1 MTAPTIKDILGQ
13 VVSGH
18 HLVDTHAEF
27 FLNEVMDGKVP
38 EPMLASFLTAMKMKG
53 ETTDELFGFVRA
65 MRHHAIKP
73 KTNFGFDFLDTC
85 GTGGDGKG
93 TLNVSTLSALTL
105 ASLGHKVAK
114 HGNRSVSSLSGSSD
128 ILSGL
133 GYPLERTHEE
143 CENEFLRTGFVFLFA
158 PAWHPAM
165 KYAGPVRAA
174 LGFRTFFNLIGP
186 LSNPFSPTH
195 QIVGVYDRSLC
206 LPMAEILG
214 KLGLKQAIV
223 CHSQDGLDE
232 FSIFEPTDYA
242 FFDGKDTQELRF
254 DPKELRLTES
264 ELDRNTVFSSSKE
277 GAEALFRAVLDP
289 GSATGGTAM
298 VSLNAGVSL
307 FLLGAVKDVKTGY
320 EIARAA
326 LLSKK
331 VLRFARETLNLR
343 SAL

>member
-1 MTAPTIKDILGQ
+1 MTALTIKEILGQ

-18 HLVDTHAEF
+18 HLVDTHAEY
-27 FLNEVMDGKVP
+27 FLNEVMDGKVT
-38 EPMLASFLTAMKMKG
+38 EPVLASFLTAMKMKG
-53 ETTDELFGFVRA
+53 ETTDELYGFVRA
-65 MRHHAIKP
+65 MRNHAIKP

-128 ILSGL
+128 ILSKL
-133 GYPLERTHEE
+133 GYPLEQTHEI
-143 CENEFLRTGFVFLFA
+143 CEAEFVRTGFVFLFA
-158 PAWHPAM
+158 PSWHPAM
-165 KYAGPVRAA
+165 KYAGPVRSA

-206 LPMAEILG
+206 LPMVEILE
-214 KLGLKQAIV
+214 KLGAKGALV
-223 CHSQDGLDE
+223 CHSRDGLDE
-232 FSIFEPTDYA
+232 FSIFEATDFAY
-242 FFDGKDTQELRF
+242 FDGKTTKELSF
-254 DPKELRLTES
+254 DPKELRLEAS

-277 GAEALFRAVLDP
+277 GAESLFRAVLDP
-289 GSATGGTAM
+289 QAPTGGTAM
-298 VSLNAGVSL
+298 VALNAGVSL
-307 FLLGAVKDVKTGY
+307 FLLGEVKDIPTGY
-320 EIARAA
+320 QIAKDA

-331 VLRFARETLNLR
+331 VLRFTRETLNLT
-343 SAL
+343 

>member
-223 CHSQDGLDE
+223 CHSLDGLDE

-242 FFDGKDTQELRF
+242 YFDGKDTQELRF

-289 GSATGGTAM
+289 SSATGGTAM

-320 EIARAA
+320 EIARDA
-326 LLSKK
+326 LLTKK
-331 VLRFARETLNLR
+331 VLRFVRETLNLR

>member
-1 MTAPTIKDILGQ
+1 MTAPTIKEILHQ
-13 VVSGH
+13 VVAGH
-18 HLVDTHAEF
+18 HLVETHAEF
-27 FLNEVMDGKVP
+27 FLNEVMDGNVA
-38 EPMLASFLTAMKMKG
+38 EPVLASFLTAMKMKG
-53 ETTDELFGFVRA
+53 ETTDELYGFVRA

-73 KTNFGFDFLDTC
+73 KSSFGFDFLDTC

-143 CENEFLRTGFVFLFA
+143 SESEFVKTGFVFLFA
-158 PAWHPAM
+158 PSWHPAM

-186 LSNPFSPTH
+186 LSNPFAPTH

-223 CHSQDGLDE
+223 CHSEDGLDE
-232 FSIFEPTDYA
+232 FSIFEPTNYA
-242 FFDGKDTQELRF
+242 HFDGKTTKELRF
-254 DPKELRLTES
+254 DPKGLNLAPR

-277 GAEALFRAVLDP
+277 GAEALFRAVLEP
-289 GSATGGTAM
+289 SEPTGGTAM
-298 VSLNAGVSL
+298 VALNAGVSL
-307 FLLGAVKDVKTGY
+307 FLLGAVKDIPSGY
-320 EIARAA
+320 EIAKEA
-326 LLSKK
+326 LLTKK
-331 VLRFARETLNLR
+331 VLRFVRETLNLR
-343 SAL
+343 

>member
-1 MTAPTIKDILGQ
+1 MTALTVKEILGQ

-18 HLVDTHAEF
+18 HLVDTHAEY
-27 FLNEVMDGKVP
+27 FLNEVMDGKVT
-38 EPMLASFLTAMKMKG
+38 EPVLASFLTAMKMKG
-53 ETTDELFGFVRA
+53 ETTDELYGFVRA
-65 MRHHAIKP
+65 MRNHAIQP

-133 GYPLERTHEE
+133 GYPLERTHET
-143 CENEFLRTGFVFLFA
+143 CEAEFLRTGFVFLFA
-158 PAWHPAM
+158 PSWHPAM
-165 KYAGPVRAA
+165 KYAGPVRTA

-206 LPMAEILG
+206 LPMVEILA
-214 KLGLKQAIV
+214 KLGAKGALV

-232 FSIFEPTDYA
+232 FSIFETTDFAY
-242 FFDGKDTQELRF
+242 FDGKTTKELSF
-254 DPKELRLTES
+254 DPKELQLQAS

-277 GAEALFRAVLDP
+277 GAESLFRAVLDP
-289 GSATGGTAM
+289 QGPTGGTAM
-298 VSLNAGVSL
+298 VALNAGVSL
-307 FLLGAVKDVKTGY
+307 FLLGAVKDIPSGY
-320 EIARAA
+320 QIARDA

-343 SAL
+343 

>member
-1 MTAPTIKDILGQ
+1 MTALTIKEILGQ

-18 HLVDTHAEF
+18 HLVDTHAEY
-27 FLNEVMDGKVP
+27 FLNEVMDGKVT
-38 EPMLASFLTAMKMKG
+38 EPVLASFLTAMKMKG
-53 ETTDELFGFVRA
+53 ETTDELYGFVRA
-65 MRHHAIKP
+65 MRNHAIKP

-128 ILSGL
+128 ILSKL
-133 GYPLERTHEE
+133 GYPLEQTHEI
-143 CENEFLRTGFVFLFA
+143 CEAEFVRTGFVFLFA
-158 PAWHPAM
+158 PSWHPAM
-165 KYAGPVRAA
+165 KYAGPVRSA

-206 LPMAEILG
+206 LPMVEILE
-214 KLGLKQAIV
+214 KLGAKGALV
-223 CHSQDGLDE
+223 CHSRDGLDE
-232 FSIFEPTDYA
+232 FSIFEATDFAY
-242 FFDGKDTQELRF
+242 FDGKTTKELSF
-254 DPKELRLTES
+254 DPKELRLDAS

-277 GAEALFRAVLDP
+277 GAESLFRAVLDP
-289 GSATGGTAM
+289 QVPTGGTAM
-298 VSLNAGVSL
+298 VALNAGVSL
-307 FLLGAVKDVKTGY
+307 FLLGEVKDIPTGY
-320 EIARAA
+320 HIAKDA

-331 VLRFARETLNLR
+331 VLRFTRETLNLT
-343 SAL
+343 

>member
-1 MTAPTIKDILGQ
+1 MTALTIKEILGQ

-18 HLVDTHAEF
+18 HLVDTHAEY
-27 FLNEVMDGKVP
+27 FLNEVMDGKVT
-38 EPMLASFLTAMKMKG
+38 EPVLASFLTAMKMKG
-53 ETTDELFGFVRA
+53 ETTDELYGFVRA
-65 MRHHAIKP
+65 MRNHAIKP

-128 ILSGL
+128 ILSKL
-133 GYPLERTHEE
+133 GYPLEQTHEI
-143 CENEFLRTGFVFLFA
+143 CEAEFVRTGFVFLFA
-158 PAWHPAM
+158 PSWHPAM
-165 KYAGPVRAA
+165 KYAGPVRSA

-206 LPMAEILG
+206 LPMVEILE
-214 KLGLKQAIV
+214 KLGAKGALV
-223 CHSQDGLDE
+223 CHSRDGLDE
-232 FSIFEPTDYA
+232 FSIFEATDFAY
-242 FFDGKDTQELRF
+242 FDGKTTKELSF
-254 DPKELRLTES
+254 DPKELRLEAS

-277 GAEALFRAVLDP
+277 GAESLFRAVLDP
-289 GSATGGTAM
+289 QAPTGGTAM
-298 VSLNAGVSL
+298 VALNAGVSL
-307 FLLGAVKDVKTGY
+307 FLLGEVKDIPTGY
-320 EIARAA
+320 HIAKDA

-331 VLRFARETLNLR
+331 VLRFTRETLNLT
-343 SAL
+343 

>member
-242 FFDGKDTQELRF
+242 YFDGKDTQELRF

-289 GSATGGTAM
+289 SSATGGTAM

-320 EIARAA
+320 EIARDA

-331 VLRFARETLNLR
+331 VLRFVRETLNLR

>member
-1 MTAPTIKDILGQ
+1 MTALTSKEILGQ

-18 HLVDTHAEF
+18 HLVEAHAEL
-27 FLNEVMDGKVP
+27 FLNEVMDGKVS
-38 EPMLASFLTAMKMKG
+38 EPLLASFLTAMKMKG
-53 ETTDELFGFVRA
+53 ETTDELYGFVRA
-65 MRHHAIKP
+65 MRSHAIKP
-73 KTNFGFDFLDTC
+73 KTSFGFDFLDTC

-133 GYPLERTHEE
+133 GYPLERSHEE
-143 CENEFLRTGFVFLFA
+143 CEAEFSRTGFVFLFA
-158 PAWHPAM
+158 PSWHPAM
-165 KYAGPVRAA
+165 KYAGPVRGA

-195 QIVGVYDRSLC
+195 QIVGVYDKSLC
-206 LPMAEILG
+206 LPMAEIFQ
-214 KLGLKQAIV
+214 KLGVKGAIV
-223 CHSQDGLDE
+223 CHSRDGLDE
-232 FSIFEPTDYA
+232 FSIFEETDYA
-242 FFDGKDTQELRF
+242 YFDGKTIQELMF
-254 DPKELRLTES
+254 DPRELRLEPN

-277 GAEALFRAVLDP
+277 GAETLFRSVLDP
-289 GSATGGTAM
+289 SGPTGGTAM

-307 FLLGAVKDVKTGY
+307 WLLGATKDIRTGY
-320 EIARAA
+320 ELAKDA

-331 VLRFARETLNLR
+331 VLRFTSETLNLR
-343 SAL
+343 